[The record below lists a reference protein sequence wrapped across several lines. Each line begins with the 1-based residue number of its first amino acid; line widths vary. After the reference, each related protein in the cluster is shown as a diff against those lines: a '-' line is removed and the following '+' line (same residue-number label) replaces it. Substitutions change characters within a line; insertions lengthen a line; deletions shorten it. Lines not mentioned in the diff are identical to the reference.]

1 MVISDF
7 LVAAYGR
14 GVFCALSVFF
24 VVFRVA
30 GFLAA
35 AFGAMTDFLLATRFF
50 FDDIV
55 VALYWLILSQFVKG
69 LLYICLLYTSPSPRD

>member
-24 VVFRVA
+24 VVFGVA
-30 GFLAA
+30 GCLAA
-35 AFGAMTDFLLATRFF
+35 AFAAMTDYLLATR
-50 FDDIV
+50 
-55 VALYWLILSQFVKG
+55 
-69 LLYICLLYTSPSPRD
+69 LLF

>member
-14 GVFCALSVFF
+14 GAFCALRVFF

-30 GFLAA
+30 GCLAA
-35 AFGAMTDFLLATRFF
+35 DFLLGTRFLF
-50 FDDIV
+50 
-55 VALYWLILSQFVKG
+55 
-69 LLYICLLYTSPSPRD
+69 